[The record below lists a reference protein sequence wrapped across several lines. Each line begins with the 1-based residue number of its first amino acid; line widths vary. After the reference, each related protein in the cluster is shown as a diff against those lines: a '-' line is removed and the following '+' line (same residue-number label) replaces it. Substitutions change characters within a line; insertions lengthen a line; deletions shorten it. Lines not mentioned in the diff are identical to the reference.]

1 MKLSLC
7 LSGLASRLSNNR
19 SAIGRNL
26 HYLNQKL
33 RTERSLRD
41 RTRIALKW
49 IWTIWWT
56 IQSMIR
62 AWVVARV
69 KPNLRQGHLTE
80 PQGLAGSNLTKSTHR
95 QNWQKLATRSQSNMQ
110 IKVMSIKEPSYENR
124 SLQVSSLQYGIDAR
138 GLSSS
143 KSIDYRFAKDYQ
155 FFIHFLLHYII
166 HLILSHL

>member
-7 LSGLASRLSNNR
+7 LSGLASRLSNSR

-26 HYLNQKL
+26 HYLNQKW
-33 RTERSLRD
+33 RAKRSPRD
-41 RTRIALKW
+41 RTRIALKP

-69 KPNLRQGHLTE
+69 KPNLRQGDLTE
-80 PQGLAGSNLTKSTHR
+80 PQGLARSNLTKSTRR
-95 QNWQKLATRSQSNMQ
+95 QNWQKFATRNQNNMQ
-110 IKVMSIKEPSYENR
+110 IRVRSIKEPSYENR
-124 SLQVSSLQYGIDAR
+124 SLQVSSLQYDIDAL

-143 KSIDYRFAKDYQ
+143 KSIDYLFAKDCQ
-155 FFIHFLLHYII
+155 FFIHFILHYII
-166 HLILSHL
+166 HLVLYQY